1 MIAQIVVWGHLINT
15 FLKELLTT
23 LLISFHH
30 FILISLSLQYGMT
43 SFYSSPNSYKSITSH
58 PYEVKDFTEIELAEK
73 TPKRWLQEKWP
84 FSLLNSNSD
93 IMGWFEPVILSG
105 SKILH
110 RESGYVPAKQWAT
123 AQNCLSDP
131 KMLSIIGKPHWNS
144 CSDHQLLRV
153 LMSLFRSLLRC

>member
-1 MIAQIVVWGHLINT
+1 MIVQIVVWGYLINT

-73 TPKRWLQEKWP
+73 TPKR
-84 FSLLNSNSD
+84 
-93 IMGWFEPVILSG
+93 
-105 SKILH
+105 
-110 RESGYVPAKQWAT
+110 
-123 AQNCLSDP
+123 
-131 KMLSIIGKPHWNS
+131 
-144 CSDHQLLRV
+144 
-153 LMSLFRSLLRC
+153 